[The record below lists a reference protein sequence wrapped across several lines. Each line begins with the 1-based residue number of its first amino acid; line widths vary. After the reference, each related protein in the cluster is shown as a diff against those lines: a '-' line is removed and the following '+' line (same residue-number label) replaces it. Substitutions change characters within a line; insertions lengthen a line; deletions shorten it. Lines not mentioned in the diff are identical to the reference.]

1 MINKNAMMD
10 LIKDDTGIPKSTI
23 SPVLDSLFDNIVKCV
38 AKDEVVSF
46 VNFGKFSARH
56 RDACA
61 GTNPQTG
68 ETITIEA
75 HTVPRFN
82 ASDAFRNAVR

>member
-1 MINKNAMMD
+1 MINRNIMMD
-10 LIKDDTGIPKSTI
+10 LIKSDTGIPKSTI
-23 SPVLDSLFDNIVKCV
+23 APVLDSLFENIVKAV
-38 AKDEVVSF
+38 ADDEVVSV

-68 ETITIEA
+68 ETITIAA
-75 HTVPRFN
+75 HTVPQFK
-82 ASDAFRNAVR
+82 ASEAFKNAVR

>member
-1 MINKNAMMD
+1 MINKNAMTD
-10 LIKDDTGIPKSTI
+10 LIKNDTGISKCVIT
-23 SPVLDSLFDNIVKCV
+23 PVLDSLFDNIVKAV
-38 AKDEVVSF
+38 ANDEVVNF

-75 HTVPRFN
+75 HTVPQFK
-82 ASDAFRNAVR
+82 ASDTFRNAVR